1 MKKAAASICLAAAL
15 AVTVA
20 GCASGSNAGSSAGS
34 TAASTGSSA
43 GPAGLIHPGKLTA
56 CIDPEYAPLE
66 YYKNGTDGD
75 IVGFDAD
82 GIRALAKHWG
92 VQTDLVVT
100 SFDGLMPQLQS
111 SACDVIF
118 GGLYMTPA
126 RLQVAD
132 ASAVM
137 KAGPTVITT
146 PALAG
151 KIKKKTDLCGLTVA
165 AQAASSNALTV
176 KALSDTC
183 TSAGKKAINLVE
195 YPKTA
200 ETVLAVING
209 KADALAETN
218 VAAAYMVTQ
227 NKGRLTIAPNVLELD
242 TTFGVFSRK
251 GDALSPSIASGLAAL
266 RKDGTLAG
274 IAKRYGLDPA
284 ITEVK

>member
-15 AVTVA
+15 AVTLA
-20 GCASGSNAGSSAGS
+20 GCASGSDAGTASGS
-34 TAASTGSSA
+34 TKSSSA
-43 GPAGLIHPGKLTA
+43 GPAGLIHLGKLTA

-92 VQTDLVVT
+92 VQADLVVT

-118 GGLYMTPA
+118 GGLYMTDA

-137 KAGPTVITT
+137 KAGPTIITT
-146 PALAG
+146 PARAG
-151 KIKKKTDLCGLTVA
+151 KITSKTDLCGLTVA
-165 AQAASSNALTV
+165 AQAASSNALTI

-183 TSAGKKAINLVE
+183 TSDGKKAINLVE

-200 ETVLAVING
+200 ETVLAVVNG

-227 NKGRLTIAPNVLELD
+227 NKGQLKIAPNVLELD

-266 RKDGTLAG
+266 RADGTLAG
-274 IAKRYGLDPA
+274 IAKQYGLDPA